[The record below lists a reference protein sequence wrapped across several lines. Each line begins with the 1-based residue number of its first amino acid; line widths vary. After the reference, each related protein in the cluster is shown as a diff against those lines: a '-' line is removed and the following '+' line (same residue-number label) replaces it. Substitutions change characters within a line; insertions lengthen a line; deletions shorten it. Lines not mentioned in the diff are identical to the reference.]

1 MWLQAGIY
9 KNMLSVSVLTME
21 INGSVETS
29 GLIQLLKCWCRWK
42 YFRSTRHVAGTY
54 NTGGNPCPFELAGCQ
69 TGHPPRTQ
77 TVPDICVT
85 LVSSQYSQ

>member
-42 YFRSTRHVAGTY
+42 YFRSMRHVAGTY
-54 NTGGNPCPFELAGCQ
+54 NTGETHVLLSWLDARQDTLPELRQC
-69 TGHPPRTQ
+69 RIF
-77 TVPDICVT
+77 V
-85 LVSSQYSQ
+85 